1 MPSVVTLGLEFAT
14 PLVLIAIVPVL
25 ALLMVQ
31 SWRPRNATPLS
42 EATVLA
48 AVARP
53 TWRIRLRWLP
63 DALRALAVILLIIAV
78 ARPREGL
85 AVETLPEEGIDVVAV
100 VDVSS
105 SMRQSISVSESRL
118 EAARRVLDEF
128 AVTLEGDR
136 LGLVVFQSRAF
147 TFSPL
152 TADIGAVR
160 DRIEQLEPGI
170 VPDGTAIGLGLA
182 AGVTLLE
189 ESVARSRVV
198 VMLTDGES
206 NMGEID
212 PFTAARMADALGIRV
227 YVVGLHSAFGRDEVD
242 QRAMT
247 ALSELTGGAYF
258 DARSAP
264 DLASAYEAIGDLER
278 SRLGEREFVAWRD
291 FGPCMALAATVVLF
305 MEIALRST
313 WLRRSP

>member
-1 MPSVVTLGLEFAT
+1 MPPVVGLGIEFAA
-14 PLVLIAIVPVL
+14 PLVLIAILPAL
-25 ALLMVQ
+25 AVAFARLWDEQAAAPM
-31 SWRPRNATPLS
+31 ADAGPLS
-42 EATVLA
+42 
-48 AVARP
+48 VALRQ
-53 TWRIRLRWLP
+53 TLRMRLRRLP
-63 DALRALAVILLIIAV
+63 DVLRALAILLLIVAV

-85 AVETLPEEGIDVVAV
+85 AVATVPEEGIDVVAV